1 MAVPATGV
9 DPRTIG
15 RSWIVVSR
23 HRQPAGTAAPAPW
36 GEAHLKRIGTQVTLC
51 GAPAQGWHA
60 FWHLRSE
67 DIHRW
72 CASCSAA
79 ARPTRTVSGILRA
92 K

>member
-1 MAVPATGV
+1 MAVPATSV

-15 RSWIVVSR
+15 RSWIVVAR

-51 GAPAQGWHA
+51 GAPALGWHA

-67 DIHRW
+67 DIRRW
-72 CASCSAA
+72 CPACS
-79 ARPTRTVSGILRA
+79 LRLRRFR
-92 K
+92 